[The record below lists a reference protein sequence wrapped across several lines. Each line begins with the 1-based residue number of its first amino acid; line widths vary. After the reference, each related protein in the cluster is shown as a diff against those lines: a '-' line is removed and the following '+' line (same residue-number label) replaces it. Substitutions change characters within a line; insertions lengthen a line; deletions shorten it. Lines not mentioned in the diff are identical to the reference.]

1 MTYVLNEDARLT
13 ASIKDVAAALADPTT
28 VEIEIT
34 NPDGTE
40 AQAAT
45 AMTNLSTGEYVYFH
59 TLLSAAQVGK
69 YTYEV
74 IATGSAGKVTIERD
88 TFIVKA

>member
-1 MTYVLNEDARLT
+1 MTYVLNEDARLPAT
-13 ASIKDVAAALADPTT
+13 IKNIAAALADPTT

-34 NPDGTE
+34 NPDGTQ
-40 AQAAT
+40 AQAPT
-45 AMTNLSTGEYVYFH
+45 AMTNLSTGEYVHFH
-59 TLLSAAQVGK
+59 RVTNVGT

-74 IATGSAGKVTIERD
+74 TATGSAGKITIERD

>member
-1 MTYVLNEDARLT
+1 MTYVLNEDARLPAT
-13 ASIKDVAAALADPTT
+13 IKDTDAVLVDPTT

-45 AMTNLSTGEYVYFH
+45 AMTNLSQGKYVYFH
-59 TLLSAAQVGK
+59 RVTNVGT

-74 IATGSAGKVTIERD
+74 TATGSAGKVTIERD